1 MNTHSMR
8 GQSSEHNGCRVIS
21 NAKENPEALLALLDK
36 CLSAVAGAGA
46 PAQLVSP
53 SAFTLLR
60 EISMHLA
67 DSYLDVTGGEAGS
80 LAR

>member
-1 MNTHSMR
+1 MTL
-8 GQSSEHNGCRVIS
+8 
-21 NAKENPEALLALLDK
+21 NAKENPEALLVLLDD

-53 SAFTLLR
+53 SAFALLR
-60 EISMHLA
+60 EISMQLA
-67 DSYLDVTGGEAGS
+67 DSYLHVTRGEADS